1 MINKKGFTLI
11 EMLVVVLIIGILAA
25 IAVPKYQKAVLK
37 SRATEAMTM
46 LKAIGEAQ
54 EVYYLAHGHYTT
66 DLTDLD
72 INVPS
77 DKVEPV
83 DEDGKEIMQEHYAYR
98 CWSLG
103 CGAESS
109 RADWPSFELDF
120 IHTNLGRRGKLSCR
134 VHPSE
139 NKSEL
144 ARSICLE
151 MSSTYE
157 GSGYY
162 VIN

>member
-1 MINKKGFTLI
+1 MKNKTGFTLI
-11 EMLVVVLIIGILAA
+11 EILVVVLIIGILAA
-25 IAVPKYQKAVLK
+25 LAVPQYQKAVIK

-66 DLTDLD
+66 DLTELD
-72 INVPS
+72 IDVPS
-77 DKVEPV
+77 DKIEPV
-83 DEDGKEIMQEHYAYR
+83 DGDGKEIMQKYYAYR

-109 RADWPSFELDF
+109 QADWPSFELNF
-120 IHTNLGRRGKLSCR
+120 VHTNLARRGKLSCR

-144 ARSICLE
+144 ATSICSA
-151 MSSTYE
+151 MSTLPE
-157 GSGYY
+157 GTGYY
-162 VIN
+162 IIN